1 MSYLVDTNVLSE
13 IRKGSAANPHVLAWA
28 RAVAGADD
36 ELYVS
41 ALVFGEIR
49 RGVERVRLRGD
60 IAQATTLELWL
71 TSLESLYATSGRI
84 LPVDARVADVWGR
97 LQARDPLSPV
107 DGLIA
112 ATALVHRL
120 TLVTRNVADIRA
132 TGVPFVNPFDPAP

>member
-13 IRKGSAANPHVLAWA
+13 IRKGSAANPRVLAWA
-28 RAVAGADD
+28 RAVASSDD

-41 ALVFGEIR
+41 ALVIGEIR

-60 IAQATTLELWL
+60 IAQASTLEAWL
-71 TSLESLYATSGRI
+71 TSLETAYTSRI
-84 LPVDARVADVWGR
+84 LPVDARVADLWGR
-97 LQARDPLSPV
+97 LQARDPLSAV

-112 ATALVHRL
+112 ATALVHGL

-132 TGVPFVNPFDPAP
+132 TGVRYVNPFDPAPP